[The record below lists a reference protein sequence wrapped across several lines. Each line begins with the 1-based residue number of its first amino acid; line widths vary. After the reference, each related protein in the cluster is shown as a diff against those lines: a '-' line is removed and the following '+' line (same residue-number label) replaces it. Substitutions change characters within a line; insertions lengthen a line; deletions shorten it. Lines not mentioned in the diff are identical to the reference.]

1 MIVFHQ
7 LIVSQLSLRDIQI
20 NRKLSELVMSN
31 NQQSQH
37 SSQITSTE
45 YPSIYTNSRSDEIDL
60 FELIIT
66 LWRKKWWI
74 AGCMLVTTLL
84 AGIYAFNAK
93 EQWTSTA
100 VLNLPRFESMNNYYQ
115 GFRLVEGETLNP
127 TSPDAIA
134 TKLFQQFIVLAS
146 SYNEISDY
154 LKQSEYFK
162 SVSSGLDNQAQAS
175 MLEELV
181 KNVTF
186 TKNKTDPSYTINFSA
201 ETAKLSEELLA
212 NYIAVVNQRISR
224 SQYAEL
230 TSQID
235 GKKKSIDKSMSSLKS
250 VAQERREDEIE
261 DIKVALFV
269 AEKAD
274 IQKSDTAGVLYSNR
288 SNLFLFGKDA
298 LEAMLTSIE
307 KKPLGLDAKY
317 YRLQGQRIELERFNI
332 DAKNTQVFSYLK
344 NPSEPV
350 TKNKPKKALILV
362 LSMLIGGILGCAVV
376 LGKTAISN
384 YKSNFINNSH

>member
-7 LIVSQLSLRDIQI
+7 LIVSQLSLRGIQI

-74 AGCMLVTTLL
+74 AGCMLITTLL

-100 VLNLPRFESMNNYYQ
+100 VLNLPRFESINNYYQ
-115 GFRLVEGETLNP
+115 GFRLVEGEILNP
-127 TSPDAIA
+127 TSSDAVA

-162 SVSSGLDNQAQAS
+162 SVSSGLDNQKQAR

-181 KNVTF
+181 KSMTF
-186 TKNKTDPSYTINFSA
+186 RKDKTNLFYTVRFSA
-201 ETAKLSEELLA
+201 ETAKQAEELLA
-212 NYIAVVNQRISR
+212 NYIAVVNQKISR

-230 TSQID
+230 MSQID
-235 GKKKSIDKSMSSLKS
+235 GKKKSIDKSMSSLQS
-250 VAQERREDEIE
+250 VAEERREDEIE

-307 KKPLGLDAKY
+307 KKPLALDAKY
-317 YRLQGQRIELERFNI
+317 YRLQGQLIELEIFNI
-332 DAKNTQVFSYLK
+332 GDENAQAFSYLK

-350 TKNKPKKALILV
+350 TKDKPKRVLILA
-362 LSMLIGGILGCAVV
+362 LGILFGAV
-376 LGKTAISN
+376 LGSAIVLLRPAIFSLKQKIV
-384 YKSNFINNSH
+384 YKN